1 MTKIN
6 AVLPDE
12 LLKRYD
18 YNLMS
23 KEVRK
28 IFNTVNLLKIRYDQV
43 SMPTITSNYEIK
55 YSSFVKRNNS
65 KVEDYVVK
73 KLTNEENLDKYLSK
87 IVYAFSHLNQEEKI
101 ILVET
106 YKKGTID
113 DEIGFSIGICREYVV
128 NENGDSGYWKITTPK
143 TRTSTRT
150 IPMTDILIDH
160 LKELKEECKKYYG
173 YNNKWF
179 IFGDINPLHPDVL
192 RRRKNDK

>member
-1 MTKIN
+1 MTKNN
-6 AVLPDE
+6 AILPNE

-43 SMPTITSNYEIK
+43 SMPTITPNYEIK

-87 IVYAFSHLNQEEKI
+87 IVYAFSHLNQEEKL

-106 YKKGTID
+106 YGKGTMD
-113 DEIGFSIGICREYVV
+113 DKIGFSIGICREYVV
-128 NENGDSGYWKITTPK
+128 RSRKSAVIKFLTA
-143 TRTSTRT
+143 
-150 IPMTDILIDH
+150 
-160 LKELKEECKKYYG
+160 LKLDEQFL
-173 YNNKWF
+173 N
-179 IFGDINPLHPDVL
+179 
-192 RRRKNDK
+192 

>member
-18 YNLMS
+18 YNSMS

-128 NENGDSGYWKITTPK
+128 RSRKSAVIKFLTALRLDEQF
-143 TRTSTRT
+143 
-150 IPMTDILIDH
+150 
-160 LKELKEECKKYYG
+160 LK
-173 YNNKWF
+173 
-179 IFGDINPLHPDVL
+179 
-192 RRRKNDK
+192 